1 MFSSSVCVLS
11 MAEQSISLAVNP
23 ATAEVDG
30 GDSRGGECLEI
41 RKKILQVMI
50 CKYGRQHAFEKKA
63 RCPFPRRIIKK
74 PPDDQSLAVSDR
86 GKEDISG

>member
-30 GDSRGGECLEI
+30 GDSRGGECLVI
-41 RKKILQVMI
+41 FIFYNFFI
-50 CKYGRQHAFEKKA
+50 
-63 RCPFPRRIIKK
+63 
-74 PPDDQSLAVSDR
+74 
-86 GKEDISG
+86 